1 MLKNPLARCMF
12 RLLTLAIML
21 GALSIFVSSE
31 RARAAAF
38 EDCDTQYGYCIYDC
52 RNKVGTEYEQC
63 RAGCMLIYDSCF
75 DNPNYDPLPAP
86 YPVITHNLQWCLQG
100 CAQCNQIQD
109 VNDRL
114 ACSGACMDW
123 CFANNPKP

>member
-21 GALSIFVSSE
+21 GALSILVDTQ
-31 RARAAAF
+31 RAQAAAF
-38 EDCDTQYGYCIYDC
+38 EDCDTQYGYCIYEC
-52 RNKVGTEYEQC
+52 RNKTGTEYENC
-63 RAGCMLIYDSCF
+63 RFGCQSTYNMCF
-75 DNPNYDPLPAP
+75 DDPNYDPLPAP

-100 CAQCNQIQD
+100 CAQCNQIAD
-109 VNDRL
+109 INDRL

-123 CFANNPKP
+123 CFENNPKP